1 MKISVNTDCFDELE
15 EVIAYQYVLR
25 SSGYDMAERIKPE
38 YLDLGNR
45 LVHAEIW
52 DYDKLSEE
60 RIAADSAETE
70 PKTHEVKV
78 LTTFNVSGHLYAN
91 ISIPEIPGS
100 DYWIAV

>member
-1 MKISVNTDCFDELE
+1 MKINANTDCFDELE

-45 LVHAEIW
+45 LVDAGVW
-52 DYDKLSEE
+52 DGDKLDEE
-60 RIAADSAETE
+60 RIIPT
-70 PKTHEVKV
+70 PHEVKV